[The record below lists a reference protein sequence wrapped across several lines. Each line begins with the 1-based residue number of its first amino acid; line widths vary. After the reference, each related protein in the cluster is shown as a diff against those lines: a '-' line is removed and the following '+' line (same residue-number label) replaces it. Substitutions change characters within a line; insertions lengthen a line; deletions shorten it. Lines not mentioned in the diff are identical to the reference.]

1 MAVTSVMLYI
11 LAGLFFVPIFA
22 LGGGVRYLA
31 EFGFGYILGYIPAV
45 IIAGNFLKN
54 SYSFSNL
61 IKSSILGV
69 LSIHIIGIIY
79 MIFDCNIKASGL
91 EFYQRLDSLSK
102 RAENYL

>member
-45 IIAGNFLKN
+45 IIAGNFLKT
-54 SYSFSNL
+54 
-61 IKSSILGV
+61 V
-69 LSIHIIGIIY
+69 IH
-79 MIFDCNIKASGL
+79 F
-91 EFYQRLDSLSK
+91 QT
-102 RAENYL
+102 